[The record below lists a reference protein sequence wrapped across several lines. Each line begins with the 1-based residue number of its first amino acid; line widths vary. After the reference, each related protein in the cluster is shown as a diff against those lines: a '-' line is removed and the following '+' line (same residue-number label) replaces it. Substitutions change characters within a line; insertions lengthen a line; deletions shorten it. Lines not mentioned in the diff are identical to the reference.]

1 MNITTYIQHDFVDP
15 ADLAGKQTVVIDTFR
30 ATTTMTTA
38 LKNGAKRMVTVM
50 HVQDAFDLQK
60 QDSTRLLGGERNTKK
75 IAGFDFGNSPLEY
88 TRQAVQGREV
98 VMSTTNGT
106 KAATAAAQSDR
117 ILLGCFGNVA
127 AVAEYLTQQNLD
139 IVLLCAG
146 TVGKLSMEDFLTAGA
161 IVDALPKECALC
173 DTSIAARDLYRLH
186 KNDLNGVLCHTKH
199 YNTMLQNGLKDDID
213 FCMQVNTCD
222 TVPIFDGIGFVNSKR
237 GE

>member
-1 MNITTYIQHDFVDP
+1 MNITTYIQHNFVDP

-38 LKNGAKRMVTVM
+38 LQNGAVRTVTVM

-60 QDSTRLLGGERNTKK
+60 QDAARLLGGERSTKK
-75 IAGFDFGNSPLEY
+75 IEGFDFGNSPLEY
-88 TRQAVQGREV
+88 TPQAVQGREV
-98 VMSTTNGT
+98 IMSTTNGT
-106 KAATAAAQSDR
+106 KAVAAATQSDV
-117 ILLGCFGNVA
+117 ILLGCFANVS
-127 AVAEYLTQQNLD
+127 AVANYLAQQSKD

-146 TVGKLSMEDFLTAGA
+146 TVGRLSMEDFLTAGA
-161 IVDALPKECALC
+161 IIDALAGKFALC

-213 FCMQVNTCD
+213 FCMRVNTCD
-222 TVPIFDGIGFVNSKR
+222 TVPVFDGIGFVKSKR

>member
-1 MNITTYIQHDFVDP
+1 MNITTYIQHDFVNP

-38 LKNGAKRMVTVM
+38 LQNGASRMVTVM

-60 QDSTRLLGGERNTKK
+60 ADPTRLLGGERNTQK

-88 TRQAVQGREV
+88 TRDAVQGREV
-98 VMSTTNGT
+98 IMSTTNGT
-106 KAATAAAQSDR
+106 KAVAAAAQSEN
-117 ILLGCFGNVA
+117 IVLGCFHNLS
-127 AVAEYLTQQNLD
+127 AVANYLAKQGKD

-161 IVDALPKECALC
+161 IVDALPDNCALC
-173 DTSIAARDLYRLH
+173 DASIAARDMYRLH
-186 KNDLNGVLCHTKH
+186 KNNLNGVLQHTKH
-199 YNTMLQNGLKDDID
+199 YNTMLQNGLQHDID
-213 FCMQVNTCD
+213 FCMQVNTG
-222 TVPIFDGIGFVNSKR
+222 TVVPIFDGIGFISDKR